1 MKSLFT
7 KKKKEIQDIQNTPSI
22 PQIEAFNVEE
32 FLNFFNTCLM
42 TPQLPTNCKTIL
54 RKLKICFLSHSIE
67 R

>member
-32 FLNFFNTCLM
+32 FLNFLVSVWWHHDYLLIVKQYSEN
-42 TPQLPTNCKTIL
+42 
-54 RKLKICFLSHSIE
+54 RKYAFYLTA
-67 R
+67 